1 MIVGDLVSGAAKM
14 AGALKDLQMHW
25 EIAKE
30 QWRDISAKRFEERHL
45 AELEP
50 LVRLTFDAISRLAET
65 LDRAQRECS

>member
-14 AGALKDLQMHW
+14 AGALKDLQLQW
-25 EIAKE
+25 EQTQE
-30 QWRDISAKRFEERHL
+30 QWRDIAARRFEEEYL

-50 LVRLTFDAISRLAET
+50 LVRMTYDAVSRLAET